1 MTTRLNFHFVS
12 LDTMGIPPF
21 DTSRLP
27 FEVLESVEVADVSA
41 LLPPSLFAHMRGEV
55 GRHRMYYLEST
66 GKFALKHQYE
76 VETPFAVTPITPES
90 SEVSSDSL
98 MNLVYACLK
107 LIRPTREQ
115 SGVRAEVGMNGTIGI
130 RSVSF
135 ADGRLD
141 LPEGEKLYA
150 IRNKD
155 LELLRNVIQ
164 PFLKTMQGEYWPFRM
179 AVEYYDRGYAVN
191 DGKARYLYWGSSAL
205 HALYSSNNDKITQRV
220 KGFLGADTLVYD
232 PADRPEFEFLQ
243 PSSLTIGDLIE
254 DMNEVRNCVAHGRR
268 IANKFFTA
276 KRKGLN
282 GDVTSIQVLED
293 ALGFVIRESL
303 LQILKSNLMEHFK
316 SEQTVSTY
324 WKGRGL

>member
-1 MTTRLNFHFVS
+1 MATRIKFHFVS

-21 DTSRLP
+21 DTTQLP
-27 FEVLESVEVADVSA
+27 FEVLQGFEIADVSG
-41 LLPPSLFAHMRGEV
+41 LLPPSLFAHMKGEV
-55 GRHRMYYLEST
+55 GPQRMYFLEST
-66 GKFALKHQYE
+66 RKFALKHQYE
-76 VETPFAVTPITPES
+76 VETPLATISLTPEPL
-90 SEVSSDSL
+90 EVSADSQ

-115 SGVRAEVGMNGTIGI
+115 GGVEAERGSNGTIGI

-150 IRNKD
+150 LRNRD
-155 LELLRNVIQ
+155 LDLLRDLIQ
-164 PFLKTMQGEYWPFRM
+164 PFSKAMQGQYWPFRM
-179 AVEYYDRGYAVN
+179 AVEYYNRGYAVN

-205 HALYSSNNDKITQRV
+205 HALYSSNNNKITQRV

-243 PSSLTIGDLIE
+243 PSNLTIGDLIE
-254 DMNEVRNCVAHGRR
+254 DINEVRNCVAHGRR
-268 IANKFFTA
+268 IPDQFFTT

-293 ALGFVIRESL
+293 ALGFVIRETL
-303 LQILKSNLMEHFK
+303 LRIIKNDLMEHFR
-316 SEQTVSTY
+316 SEKDVSLY
-324 WKGRGL
+324 WNDRGL

>member
-1 MTTRLNFHFVS
+1 
-12 LDTMGIPPF
+12 MGVPPF
-21 DTSRLP
+21 DTNCLP
-27 FEVLESVEVADVSA
+27 FEVLEGVEIADVSA
-41 LLPPSLFAHMRGEV
+41 LLPPSLFTHMRGEA

-66 GKFALKHQYE
+66 RKFALKHGYQ
-76 VETPFAVTPITPES
+76 VDTPFAVTPITPET

-115 SGVRAEVGMNGTIGI
+115 GGVRADLDINGGIGI

-141 LPEGEKLYA
+141 FPEGEKLYS

-155 LELLRNVIQ
+155 LELLGDVIH
-164 PFLKTMQGEYWPFRM
+164 PFLKTMQEEYWPFRM

-191 DGKARYLYWGSSAL
+191 DGKARYLYWGSSSL
-205 HALYSSNNDKITQRV
+205 HALYSSNNDKIMQRV

-232 PADRPEFEFLQ
+232 PTDRPEFEFLQ
-243 PSSLTIGDLIE
+243 PSTLTIGDLIE
-254 DMNEVRNCVAHGRR
+254 DINEVRNCVAHGRR
-268 IANKFFTA
+268 IPDKFFEM

-282 GDVTSIQVLED
+282 GEVSCIQVLED
-293 ALGFVIRESL
+293 ALGFVIRETL
-303 LQILKSNLMEHFK
+303 LRILENNLMEHFK
-316 SEQTVSTY
+316 SEQDVSLY
-324 WKGRGL
+324 WRSRGL